1 MICYKVKAVR
11 TCTGRLHLR
20 SVQLSASRA
29 RLRLYQ
35 LRLQQ
40 KMVPRLQTL
49 EQTGQV
55 LLLTDQKPMLADWQL
70 QQAVQ
75 NILEMPQR
83 FHLPRQQAAQKI
95 FEMPQRLDLPQ
106 QQAAQKMILE
116 KPQRRDLPQQQAA
129 QKMIL
134 EKHQRRGLPQQ
145 QAAQKI
151 LETPQ
156 MLDLPQQQAAQ
167 QILETPQGLVWTDQ
181 MKVLAGQSQA

>member
-75 NILEMPQR
+75 NILEMAQSFDLPQQQAVQNILEMPQR

-95 FEMPQRLDLPQ
+95 F
-106 QQAAQKMILE
+106 
-116 KPQRRDLPQQQAA
+116 
-129 QKMIL
+129 
-134 EKHQRRGLPQQ
+134 
-145 QAAQKI
+145 
-151 LETPQ
+151 ETPQ